1 MRRIGYGLILVMMAA
16 VLVRADDERNRAR
29 YDKHK
34 EDPVLKQMSEDNKK
48 AAAERQKETT
58 AIRERQK
65 EEKEAERQERR
76 ALVSDLSGVTPPG
89 SVAEFEAPFHF
100 APVRQHLTGSCW
112 SFSATSFFEAE
123 IFRLTGKKIKL
134 SEIWTVYYEFLEK
147 SRRFIRERG
156 ASYVSHGSEFTSVLK
171 IWDSYGMVPAAAYP
185 GLPEG
190 KTRHDHSA
198 LMDELEAYLDM
209 VKAKDMWDE
218 DDNLRHVALI
228 LDKYLGPPPRE
239 FTYNGRQW
247 TPRQFLAEATG
258 LHMDDYHAV
267 MSTLYF
273 PFYTCQELRAPDN
286 WWHCDDFI
294 NLPLDEWYA
303 TLQAALAGGY
313 TAVLGGDVSE
323 PGKLGMADVAF
334 VPTFDIPA
342 AHIDQSAREY
352 RMVNKSTT
360 DDHAIHAVGHTRV
373 GDFDWYLIKD
383 SGSSATWG
391 QYEGYYLFRD
401 DYVRLKM
408 LFFAVHKDALADIL
422 PRLEAAAVE

>member
-1 MRRIGYGLILVMMAA
+1 MNRICLGLIFSLLATALVLG
-16 VLVRADDERNRAR
+16 VDERNRAQYEKHR
-29 YDKHK
+29 EDK
-34 EDPVLKQMSEDNKK
+34 VLKEMSEANRK
-48 AAAERQKETT
+48 AADERQAETA

-65 EEKEAERQERR
+65 QEKKAEREGRR
-76 ALVSDLSGVTPPG
+76 DLVSDLAGVTPPG
-89 SVAEFEAPFHF
+89 AVAEFAAPFHF

-134 SEIWTVYYEFLEK
+134 SEIWSVYYEFLEK

-156 ASYVSHGSEFTSVLK
+156 DSYVSHGSEFTSVLE
-171 IWDSYGMVPAAAYP
+171 IWKTYGVVPADAYP

-190 KTRHDHSA
+190 QTRHDHSA
-198 LMDELEAYLDM
+198 LMDELDAYLDL
-209 VKAKDMWDE
+209 VKAQNMWDE
-218 DDNLRHVALI
+218 EYNLHHVALI
-228 LDKYLGPPPRE
+228 LDKYLGTPPRE
-239 FTYNGRQW
+239 FEFEGRSW
-247 TPRQFLAEATG
+247 TPRQFLAEVTG
-258 LHMDDYHAV
+258 LDMDDYHAV
-267 MSTLYF
+267 MSTLYY
-273 PFYTCQELRAPDN
+273 PFYTRQELRAPDN

-294 NLPLDEWYA
+294 NVPLDEWYA
-303 TLQAALAGGY
+303 ALQAALAGGY

-408 LFFAVHKDALADIL
+408 LFFAVHKDALPGIL
-422 PRLEAAAVE
+422 SRLEAAAAE